1 MKFGKHSKSRSF
13 ETFFFPKERRVHKPA
28 RGHCS
33 VKYIKIRYFVL
44 TLLCGCQKI
53 AKQPVL
59 NIDMQVKINYHD
71 VQIIISLHNNLK

>member
-1 MKFGKHSKSRSF
+1 MKFGSLSKSKSF
-13 ETFFFPKERRVHKPA
+13 ETFFSPKVRRVHKPT

-59 NIDMQVKINYHD
+59 NIFMQVKINYRD